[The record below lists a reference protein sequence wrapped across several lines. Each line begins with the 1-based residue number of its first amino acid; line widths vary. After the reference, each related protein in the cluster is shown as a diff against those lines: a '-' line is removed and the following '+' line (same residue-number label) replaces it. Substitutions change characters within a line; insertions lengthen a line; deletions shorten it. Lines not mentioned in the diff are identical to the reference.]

1 MRIMIRYLFLF
12 FETKKCIPS
21 NFKPLI
27 KYIRE
32 FYFSVMPDVAL
43 EEHQEVQSQAM
54 TELFL

>member
-1 MRIMIRYLFLF
+1 MIRYPFLF

-32 FYFSVMPDVAL
+32 FYFSVMPDGAL
-43 EEHQEVQSQAM
+43 EEQQEVQSQAM